1 MSELVHEN
9 NGNSKPRL
17 CTNPTIVMIVMR
29 IMVLFSAS
37 SLAGLRILSTT
48 YYCLSCKSENKK
60 VLSMVFGKLD
70 SFVVGKVSLV
80 AGIGQ
85 NVMEL
90 FVGKNP
96 FCKTVGGK
104 PRQPIKC
111 LVAWLA
117 KISHGHEET
126 TSSTHLDFR
135 RAPILGRCT

>member
-48 YYCLSCKSENKK
+48 SYYCLSCKSENKK

-90 FVGKNP
+90 F
-96 FCKTVGGK
+96 F
-104 PRQPIKC
+104 QPINC

-135 RAPILGRCT
+135 RAPKFLVGALDWIIRI